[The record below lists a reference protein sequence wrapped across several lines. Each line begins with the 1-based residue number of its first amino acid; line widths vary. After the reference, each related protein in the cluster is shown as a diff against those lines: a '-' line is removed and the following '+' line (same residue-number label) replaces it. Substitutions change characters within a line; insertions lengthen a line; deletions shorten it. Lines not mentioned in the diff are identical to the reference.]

1 MECFWIIYWFMN
13 LNSLNMELY
22 YYLDR
27 KIIFYNY
34 EYLNILNVNVGGIC
48 VC

>member
-1 MECFWIIYWFMN
+1 MECIWIIYYFMN
-13 LNSLNMELY
+13 FNSLNMELY

-34 EYLNILNVNVGGIC
+34 EYLIIINVNVSGIC